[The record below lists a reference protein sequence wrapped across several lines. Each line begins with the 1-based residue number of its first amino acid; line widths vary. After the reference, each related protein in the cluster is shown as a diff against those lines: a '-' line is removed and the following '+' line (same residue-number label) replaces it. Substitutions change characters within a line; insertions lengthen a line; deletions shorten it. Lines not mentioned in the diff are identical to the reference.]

1 MRAPYASE
9 GVYFEDEMRLGTR
22 TGLGRRWGPEGHR
35 PQARVKIGYEFT
47 HLFVAIAPATGR
59 VFAMFLPALDQ
70 ACFRLFG
77 QEFEQELTSKVL
89 LVADRATAHQQ
100 KLLNPERLVLE
111 KLPAASPELNPVER
125 FFQELRKK
133 LAFRVYLSPSSWPRT
148 WWRRSCATTWTIR
161 RWYAPSPTTPISGI
175 RHEKF
180 NMV

>member
-1 MRAPYASE
+1 
-9 GVYFEDEMRLGTR
+9 
-22 TGLGRRWGPEGHR
+22 
-35 PQARVKIGYEFT
+35 VKIVYEFT
-47 HLFVAIAPATGR
+47 HLFVAIAPATER

-89 LVADRATAHQQ
+89 LVADRASAHQQ

-133 LAFRVYLSPSSWPRT
+133 LAFRVFESIQLAQDRVEKELRYYLDNPQVV
-148 WWRRSCATTWTIR
+148 RSITNYPYIR
-161 RWYAPSPTTPISGI
+161 DTS
-175 RHEKF
+175 
-180 NMV
+180 